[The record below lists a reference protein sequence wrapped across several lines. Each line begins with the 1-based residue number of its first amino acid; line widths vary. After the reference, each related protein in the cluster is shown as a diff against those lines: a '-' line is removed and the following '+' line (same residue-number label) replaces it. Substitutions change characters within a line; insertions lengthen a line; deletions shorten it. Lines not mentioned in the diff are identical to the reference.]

1 MLSPRDQCFLH
12 TLLPCIIMSTNINTR
27 VSGHTQPA
35 DMVHIVSFQPSV
47 VSGCSKPAA
56 KSTGKIKL
64 HELHYLLL
72 MVQHS
77 SLAGQTNQ
85 HPGVFFFM
93 GRVRWAAEWWVGT
106 SGSLLQASWAA
117 SLVKACVVCL
127 QRWLQ
132 AQVIGWEKKSPATLR
147 CAGSVKNIH
156 SLLSCS
162 PGCLGRKKIW
172 CSLFPHVR
180 SHGHLWVWRS
190 LLYLQGLC
198 NEAVNESLADLFY
211 NCQSSQKQPRISL
224 TKIKAWF
231 PISSFQILLDIDK
244 LNQYFIYVPPKLVGT
259 VLFIQEYYSS
269 GLLFEKSS
277 CTTGCSR
284 FFNKWLCYRNKST
297 GEKVTW
303 TWAEHNLSEDK
314 WGDVGIWEK
323 RMAPPCHH
331 GWEKVQDNYGSIKA
345 GASDGW
351 KEFIRA
357 PDKVK
362 GGKCLCLHM
371 S

>member
-1 MLSPRDQCFLH
+1 MSWDLRQPSP
-12 TLLPCIIMSTNINTR
+12 S
-27 VSGHTQPA
+27 
-35 DMVHIVSFQPSV
+35 IVSSI
-47 VSGCSKPAA
+47 VSEGLC
-56 KSTGKIKL
+56 G
-64 HELHYLLL
+64 LL
-72 MVQHS
+72 
-77 SLAGQTNQ
+77 
-85 HPGVFFFM
+85 
-93 GRVRWAAEWWVGT
+93 AEVT
-106 SGSLLQASWAA
+106 SGSSYRLG
-117 SLVKACVVCL
+117 K
-127 QRWLQ
+127 
-132 AQVIGWEKKSPATLR
+132 KKSCNTEVCWQRQEHPFFAF
-147 CAGSVKNIH
+147 
-156 SLLSCS
+156 LLPRL

-244 LNQYFIYVPPKLVGT
+244 FNQYFIYVPPKLVGT